1 MLIKYDDLNRVL
13 ERIEI
18 LAKDDNKQ
26 TNLMFTLKDDDKL
39 EISFCAGRSNLFQTI
54 PVSDVIT
61 EDICDIC
68 AEFDT
73 SKLIYAADLRVPMIL
88 NYNKIKEVMTLFK
101 ATDTVKVSDI
111 KFCQTVKNGAVVP
124 NSVSMSCEK
133 TVNIIKKLPDGGE
146 TTEIQHV
153 ASLDESIRWD
163 DPNSSMKL
171 KIYTRYLSSDAII
184 PDDVEYDTWG
194 ASELRDILGKITADK
209 GRQTL
214 ISSARKVGFVYN
226 PTNSILVNIHKDSD
240 SFHNTVIFD
249 STSCSQVYNML
260 GKISGDIKLYVD
272 EENHNCK
279 INSEDNDVLLS
290 ITIPDAN
297 PTYIKSLNTYQ
308 NLKIND
314 VQCTILRA
322 VFKDIVKAIN
332 TIANSGKSEAAAEA
346 VIRCVPVVD
355 PNDTSKILTKK
366 VVRNGNEVDAQVYHS
381 QLIFDNV
388 KSASGNSSNKMALEL
403 PTVRVAEGELG
414 VDVRDTTLEYK
425 VKFSFA
431 TLLKVLDNLK
441 SDVLAIDIKYENAD
455 KSNMT
460 IRLAEVDLEAKR
472 AANAKAVETIRTEH
486 GLSDEEPVDL
496 AEYLSN
502 DEVLNSREDSLGIMG
517 FVQVKL

>member
-61 EDICDIC
+61 EDIFD
-68 AEFDT
+68 EYDT
-73 SKLIYAADLRVPMIL
+73 SKLVHAADLREPLIM

-111 KFCQTVKNGAVVP
+111 TFCQTVKNGAVVP

-133 TVNIIKKLPDGGE
+133 TVNIIKKLPDNTE

-171 KIYTRYLSSDAII
+171 KIYTRYPSSDAII

-332 TIANSGKSEAAAEA
+332 GIANSGKSEAAAEA
-346 VIRCVPVVD
+346 VIRCVPVVGPD
-355 PNDTSKILTKK
+355 NTSKILTKK
-366 VVRNGNEVDAQVYHS
+366 VVRNGNEVEAQVYHS

-472 AANAKAVETIRTEH
+472 AANAKAVETVRTEH